1 MSISAHAKHVMS
13 AMLIVV
19 FASTASGWASV
30 NRTTH
35 CQHEAHDCCSTEVI
49 TCCGPTAPTPIDRV
63 PLTQFAPPS
72 LHVSPVSLMDHSLVP
87 VPSACS
93 GHVRSPHS
101 VRVLDLL
108 TLHRSLVI

>member
-19 FASTASGWASV
+19 FAYSASGWASV
-30 NRTTH
+30 KRTTH
-35 CQHEAHDCCSTEVI
+35 CLHQADDCCPAEVI

-72 LHVSPVSLMDHSLVP
+72 LHVSTVSLMDHSLLP
-87 VPSACS
+87 APSASAGDVPS
-93 GHVRSPHS
+93 PHW